1 MACINQTT
9 YISAHHNITQHIRKH
24 NIHPIQPDSHSV
36 SQMQVKSG
44 LPQQT
49 ATVATVIGGLIGI
62 GALAYVG
69 LKL

>member
-1 MACINQTT
+1 
-9 YISAHHNITQHIRKH
+9 
-24 NIHPIQPDSHSV
+24 
-36 SQMQVKSG
+36 MQVKSG
-44 LPQQT
+44 IPTQT

>member
-1 MACINQTT
+1 MPCIDHFT
-9 YISAHHNITQHIRKH
+9 YISINHKH
-24 NIHPIQPDSHSV
+24 QSMYKFQPDSHCV
-36 SQMQVKSG
+36 SHMQVKSG
-44 LPQQT
+44 IPTQT